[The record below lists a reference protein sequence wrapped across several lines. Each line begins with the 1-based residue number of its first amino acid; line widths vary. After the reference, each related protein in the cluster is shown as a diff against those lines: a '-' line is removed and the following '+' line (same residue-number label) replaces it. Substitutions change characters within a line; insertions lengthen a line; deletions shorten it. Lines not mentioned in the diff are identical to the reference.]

1 MKNKNEQGKGTCPK
15 NRISICS
22 KPYCGLKMSCLQPL
36 MLQRFTLHAVYCIQL
51 RKRASRPKWVQD
63 HRRWA
68 EEHEVPATWTHKLSW
83 YAIPTSPW
91 QLEGYVMMWLTLP
104 DIQGTAGIRNFGK
117 KNPEACKVVSTR
129 REEQAWGCIGTFQ
142 LSLVFRITSHLRK
155 TKSNLLPGT
164 GLDPLPQWQI

>member
-1 MKNKNEQGKGTCPK
+1 MTRKRWRLPLKNKNEQGKGTCPK

-68 EEHEVPATWTHKLSW
+68 EEHQVPATWTHKLSW

-117 KNPEACKVVSTR
+117 KEPRGLQGRIHKTR
-129 REEQAWGCIGTFQ
+129 
-142 LSLVFRITSHLRK
+142 
-155 TKSNLLPGT
+155 GT
-164 GLDPLPQWQI
+164 GMGMHRHLPA